1 MSIADPHLTAN
12 ARPVTLPR
20 AGRLGVAEQMLAL
33 IALALVTL
41 GLATWTWG
49 LVALTMTALVA
60 VPLMFVLLIR
70 ITRG

>member
-1 MSIADPHLTAN
+1 MSIADPHMTDTAS
-12 ARPVTLPR
+12 PVTVPR
-20 AGRLGVAEQMLAL
+20 VRFGVAEQMLAL

>member
-1 MSIADPHLTAN
+1 MSIADPHLTAH
-12 ARPVTLPR
+12 ATRVSLPR
-20 AGRLGVAEQMLAL
+20 TVRFGAAEQMLTL